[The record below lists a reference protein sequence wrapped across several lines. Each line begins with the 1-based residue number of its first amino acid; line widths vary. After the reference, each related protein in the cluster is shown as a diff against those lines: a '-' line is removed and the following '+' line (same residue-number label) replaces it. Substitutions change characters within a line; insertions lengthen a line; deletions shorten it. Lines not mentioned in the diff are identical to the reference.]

1 MTGSEDDDW
10 QPSNIYEQLREIVGA
25 PRLVKIYEGP
35 YPGPELDP
43 RDWRVY
49 RGEWADVT

>member
-1 MTGSEDDDW
+1 MNGPEDDW
-10 QPSNIYEQLREIVGA
+10 QPTNAYEYLREIMGA
-25 PRLVKIYEGP
+25 PRLVKIYE
-35 YPGPELDP
+35 GPELDP